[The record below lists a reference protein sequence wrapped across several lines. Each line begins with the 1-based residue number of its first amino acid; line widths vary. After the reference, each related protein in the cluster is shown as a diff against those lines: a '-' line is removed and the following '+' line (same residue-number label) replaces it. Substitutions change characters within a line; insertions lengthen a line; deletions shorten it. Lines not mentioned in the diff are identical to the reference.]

1 MTQTSP
7 DGLVSPPQEPEVVD
21 LSFEVAAKPICRPTN
36 DFPRFSDGDVLID
49 LGLLSPLRYQIHSAV
64 LSRASSWFDDTLAY
78 PIKEFDDIV
87 AANHTRQTG
96 IRARYELVFNKDL
109 HMFVLERAVSVVFI
123 SCFGGFSCREIFL
136 GKVLISFADLDESQ
150 KAQTDTVNA
159 TCCPNQYRK
168 LQSKQRH

>member
-1 MTQTSP
+1 MI
-7 DGLVSPPQEPEVVD
+7 D
-21 LSFEVAAKPICRPTN
+21 LSFEVVPKLICRTYN
-36 DFPRFSDGDVLID
+36 DFPCFSDGDVFID

-64 LSRASSWFDDTLAY
+64 LSRASSWFEEALAY

-96 IRARYELVFNKDL
+96 IRARFELVFNSDL
-109 HMFVLERAVSVVFI
+109 HMFVLERAVSIVFI
-123 SCFGGFSCREIFL
+123 SCFGCFSCREIFL

-159 TCCPNQYRK
+159 AWCPDQYRK
-168 LQSKQRH
+168 LQSKQRR